1 MKNYYKS
8 ISITKHALHL
18 YTQLTEETVSGF
30 WVNFQTLTPIGSKY
44 FSDRSK
50 AFTQS
55 LAEMDVP
62 KDQIATLMEHGLYN
76 SAQMLGCF
84 LVSSPAANAEV
95 NPHLKAESLVLLGDS
110 LFREREYRRAIHTYK
125 QALQFCKMIS
135 KTNATSTRSSL
146 SSNRS
151 SSPNFFNISGI
162 NENEV
167 KFKIA
172 SCHFSLGENGAA
184 LSEMDNIP
192 SKVRNLQMNLLMG
205 KLYRYSRQNRSAV
218 SCFKECLRHCP
229 YVIEAIVALAELG
242 VAAKDIISLIPQTP
256 NRSGRAPF
264 DHFDSSRWLHRY
276 VEAQCC
282 IASNDYKGGL
292 ELFTDLLQR
301 FPNNLH
307 LLLEV
312 AKARSIDP
320 YVVTYMD
327 EYAMLLKTK
336 SDFSKLNK
344 LVHDLLITDSTRPE
358 VFVAL
363 SVLWERKDERG
374 SLSYAEKSIR
384 IDERHIT
391 GYIMKGNLLL
401 SMKRAEA
408 AVVAFRAAQEL
419 RPDIRSY
426 QGLVHSYL
434 ALSKIKEALYASRE
448 AMKAM
453 PQSAKALKL
462 VGDVHAS
469 NSSGREKAKKFYESA
484 LRLEPGYLGAALA
497 LAELHVIEGRN
508 GDAVSL
514 LERYLK
520 DWADDSL
527 HVKLAQV
534 FAATNMLQEAL
545 SHYEDAL
552 RINRQNEAA
561 KKGLERLEKQMKGV
575 DPDAPEE
582 DEENEVDDADG
593 DQEETEL
600 L

>member
-1 MKNYYKS
+1 
-8 ISITKHALHL
+8 
-18 YTQLTEETVSGF
+18 
-30 WVNFQTLTPIGSKY
+30 
-44 FSDRSK
+44 
-50 AFTQS
+50 
-55 LAEMDVP
+55 MDVP

-172 SCHFSLGENGAA
+172 SCHFSLGENGTA

-282 IASNDYKGGL
+282 ISSNDYKGGL

-312 AKARSIDP
+312 AKVEAIIGKNDEAIMNFEKARSMDP

-384 IDERHIT
+384 IDERHIP

-408 AVVAFRAAQEL
+408 AVVAFRVAQEL

-561 KKGLERLEKQMKGV
+561 KKGLERLEKQMKV
-575 DPDAPEE
+575 CPVYTA
-582 DEENEVDDADG
+582 
-593 DQEETEL
+593 
-600 L
+600 

>member
-1 MKNYYKS
+1 M
-8 ISITKHALHL
+8 I
-18 YTQLTEETVSGF
+18 
-30 WVNFQTLTPIGSKY
+30 
-44 FSDRSK
+44 
-50 AFTQS
+50 
-55 LAEMDVP
+55 P
-62 KDQIATLMEHGLYN
+62 KQNMS
-76 SAQMLGCF
+76 SA
-84 LVSSPAANAEV
+84 
-95 NPHLKAESLVLLGDS
+95 
-110 LFREREYRRAIHTYK
+110 
-125 QALQFCKMIS
+125 
-135 KTNATSTRSSL
+135 RSSI

-151 SSPNFFNISGI
+151 SSPNSCNIAVI

-172 SCHFSLGENGAA
+172 SCHCFLNENKAA
-184 LSEMDNIP
+184 LVEMEGIP
-192 SKVRNLQMNLLMG
+192 SKARSLPMNLLLG
-205 KLYRYSRQNRSAV
+205 KLYRFSRHSRAAV
-218 SCFKECLRHCP
+218 AIYKECLRHCP
-229 YVIEAIVALAELG
+229 FILEAITALSELG
-242 VAAKDIISLIPQTP
+242 STAKDIISLFPQTL
-256 NRSGRAPF
+256 NRTGRAPF
-264 DHFDSSRWLHRY
+264 DHADSSRWLQRY

-282 IASNDYKGGL
+282 ISSNDYKGGL
-292 ELFTDLLQR
+292 ELFADLLQR
-301 FPNNLH
+301 FPNNIH
-307 LLLEV
+307 LILEIAKV
-312 AKARSIDP
+312 EAIIGKNEEAIMNFEKARSIDP

-327 EYAMLLKTK
+327 EYAMLLKLK
-336 SDFSKLNK
+336 SDYSKLNK
-344 LVHDLLITDSTRPE
+344 LVHDLLNIDPARPE

-363 SVLWERKDERG
+363 SVLWERKDEKRA
-374 SLSYAEKSIR
+374 LSYAEQSIR
-384 IDERHIT
+384 IDERHIP

-401 SMKRAEA
+401 TMKRAEA
-408 AVVAFRAAQEL
+408 AVSAFRGAQEL
-419 RPDIRSY
+419 RPDIRTY
-426 QGLVHSYL
+426 QGLVHTYL

-534 FAATNMLQEAL
+534 FAATNMLSEAL
-545 SHYEDAL
+545 SHYQAAL
-552 RINRQNEAA
+552 RLNPQNEAA
-561 KKGLERLEKQMKGV
+561 KRGLERLEKQMKGV

-582 DEENEVDDADG
+582 DEDNDVEDGDG
-593 DQEETEL
+593 DQDETEL

>member
-1 MKNYYKS
+1 M
-8 ISITKHALHL
+8 
-18 YTQLTEETVSGF
+18 E
-30 WVNFQTLTPIGSKY
+30 
-44 FSDRSK
+44 
-50 AFTQS
+50 
-55 LAEMDVP
+55 VP
-62 KDQIATLMEHGLYN
+62 KDQIATLMDLGLYN
-76 SAQMLGCF
+76 SAQMLSCF
-84 LVSSPAANAEV
+84 LVSSPAANAET
-95 NPHLKAESLVLLGDS
+95 NPHLKAESLVLLGDT

-125 QALQFCKMIS
+125 QALQYYKIS
-135 KTNATSTRSSL
+135 KHNSTTSRSSL

-151 SSPNFFNISGI
+151 SSPNSFNISAI

-167 KFKIA
+167 KFKVA
-172 SCHFSLGENGAA
+172 SCHCALNENRQA
-184 LSEMDNIP
+184 LAEMEQI
-192 SKVRNLQMNLLMG
+192 SKGRNLQMNLLMG
-205 KLYRYSRQNRSAV
+205 KLYRYSRNNRSAIT
-218 SCFKECLRHCP
+218 CYKECLRQCP
-229 YVIEAIVALAELG
+229 YVIEAITALAELG
-242 VAAKDIISLIPQTP
+242 VSAKDIVSLSPQNP

-264 DHFDSSRWLHRY
+264 DCFDSSRWLQRY

-301 FPNNLH
+301 FPNNIH
-307 LLLEV
+307 LLLEIAKV
-312 AKARSIDP
+312 EAIIGKNDEAIMNFEKARSIDP
-320 YVVTYMD
+320 YLVTYMD
-327 EYAMLLKTK
+327 EYAMLLKIK

-344 LVHDLLITDSTRPE
+344 LVHDLLVTDPTRPE

-363 SVLWERKDERG
+363 SVLWEKKDERG
-374 SLSYAEKSIR
+374 ALSYAEKSIR
-384 IDERHIT
+384 IDERHIP

-401 SMKRAEA
+401 TTKRAET
-408 AVVAFRAAQEL
+408 AVIAFRVAQEL

-434 ALSKIKEALYASRE
+434 ALNKIKEALYAARE

-469 NSSGREKAKKFYESA
+469 NSGGREKAKKFYESA

-508 GDAVSL
+508 GDAVTL

-545 SHYEDAL
+545 SHYQAAL
-552 RINRQNEAA
+552 RINPQNEAA

-582 DEENEVDDADG
+582 DEENDVEDADA
-593 DQEETEL
+593 DQEETDL